1 MTQQL
6 EAATDGDGPS
16 VHTRTY
22 AWSEPTAWAAELGRV
37 DGLTLLR
44 RMVSGELPPPPVAS
58 MVGFAAAEVDE
69 GRFALVVEPQVWHEN
84 PLGTVHGGVLATLLD
99 TAASCAVH
107 STLPAG
113 VGYTTTDLHT
123 RFIASVRPGTG
134 AVRCEG
140 RVLHR
145 GRTTAMAE
153 SRLEDASGRLLAHA
167 TVSCLLF
174 EARRPAA

>member
-1 MTQQL
+1 MTQVQQ
-6 EAATDGDGPS
+6 DGRR
-16 VHTRTY
+16 TRTY
-22 AWSEPTAWAAELGRV
+22 EWQDPRVWAEQLGRV

-44 RMVSGELPPPPVAS
+44 SMVDGSLPPPPVAS
-58 MVGFAAAEVDE
+58 MIGFLSSEVDE
-69 GRFALVVEPQVWHEN
+69 GRFALVVHPEPFHEN

-113 VGYTTTDLHT
+113 VGYTTTDLHV
-123 RFIASVRPGTG
+123 RFTGTVRPQTG
-134 AVRCEG
+134 PVRCEG
-140 RVLHR
+140 RVLHK

-153 SRLEDASGRLLAHA
+153 ARLTDGADRLLAHA

-174 EARRPAA
+174 PASAEPA